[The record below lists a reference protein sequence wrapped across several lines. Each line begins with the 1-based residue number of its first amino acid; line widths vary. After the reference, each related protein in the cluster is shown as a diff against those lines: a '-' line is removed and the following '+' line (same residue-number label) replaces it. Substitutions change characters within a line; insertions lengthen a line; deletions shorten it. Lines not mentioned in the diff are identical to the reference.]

1 MPPSM
6 NPRVPH
12 RPLRHRKRLRAKKN
26 AVFWACSAGVSSN
39 LRPNRKQSRFR
50 RLCRFPRLPLSRHPR
65 RSPPCSSPRAD
76 QRVKLN
82 VKPISWPGAASAFTQ
97 LCASAPLY
105 DAVYSHHT
113 GADPAGASRTAANLA
128 CGSAGSFAADRCCS
142 RSAAHTANRRC
153 SSSCSAARCTKGFS
167 HTDGFSHA
175 VLAGV
180 TQPHGSWREIQP
192 LLPQTDFNQHKTP
205 PGPRQ
210 VPEASLA
217 FGIPSL
223 RHLNILPSFP
233 SAFATQCI
241 PRCARPL
248 AVE

>member
-1 MPPSM
+1 MQQPE
-6 NPRVPH
+6 
-12 RPLRHRKRLRAKKN
+12 
-26 AVFWACSAGVSSN
+26 G
-39 LRPNRKQSRFR
+39 
-50 RLCRFPRLPLSRHPR
+50 
-65 RSPPCSSPRAD
+65 D
-76 QRVKLN
+76 QRVKAECEADLLAC
-82 VKPISWPGAASAFTQ
+82 AASAFTQ

-113 GADPAGASRTAANLA
+113 GADPAGASRTAANRA
-128 CGSAGSFAADRCCS
+128 CGTANICGSAGNFAADRCCS

-167 HTDGFSHA
+167 RTDGFSHA

-180 TQPHGSWREIQP
+180 TQPHGSWREIQL

-205 PGPRQ
+205 PGSRQ
-210 VPEASLA
+210 IPEAFLA

>member
-1 MPPSM
+1 MHFRSCAPTGS
-6 NPRVPH
+6 
-12 RPLRHRKRLRAKKN
+12 RAGSG
-26 AVFWACSAGVSSN
+26 ACAGSRASPSAGTQAAAHRAAARG
-39 LRPNRKQSRFR
+39 RPARKAE
-50 RLCRFPRLPLSRHPR
+50 CK
-65 RSPPCSSPRAD
+65 AD
-76 QRVKLN
+76 LLAC
-82 VKPISWPGAASAFTQ
+82 AASAFTQ

-210 VPEASLA
+210 VPEAFLA